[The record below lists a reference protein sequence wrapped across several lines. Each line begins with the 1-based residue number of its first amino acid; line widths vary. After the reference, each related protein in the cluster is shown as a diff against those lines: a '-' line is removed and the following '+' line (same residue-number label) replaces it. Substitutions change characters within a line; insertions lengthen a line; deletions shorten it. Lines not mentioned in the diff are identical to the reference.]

1 MRPKVQEGAAAYSQS
16 SFIRCSRRGAR
27 RKKIRVAQISGITD
41 LAAPTYVS
49 NEHLDVILT
58 DPRKMKIERNWNF
71 ENSLWASLFNLRE
84 MRLKPKRQFTCS
96 RNSHLASP
104 YLLKGHLYMK
114 SLQFY
119 TFMTP
124 PSLCHPRYSKEQEKL
139 LICDD
144 KIRDIIYPCS
154 LRPRGFIAKSRG
166 NFQSA
171 LLILLLLY
179 CGSVL

>member
-1 MRPKVQEGAAAYSQS
+1 MFENISKTKLFEALHSLLFKYPIVFCVSLLNKSGRWFYICNVSDFQSNLLPYQPCICGFAPWCYYMRPKVQEGAAAYSQS

-49 NEHLDVILT
+49 NEHRDVILT
-58 DPRKMKIERNWNF
+58 DPRKMKIERNWKF

-104 YLLKGHLYMK
+104 YLLRGHL
-114 SLQFY
+114 
-119 TFMTP
+119 
-124 PSLCHPRYSKEQEKL
+124 
-139 LICDD
+139 
-144 KIRDIIYPCS
+144 
-154 LRPRGFIAKSRG
+154 
-166 NFQSA
+166 
-171 LLILLLLY
+171 
-179 CGSVL
+179 